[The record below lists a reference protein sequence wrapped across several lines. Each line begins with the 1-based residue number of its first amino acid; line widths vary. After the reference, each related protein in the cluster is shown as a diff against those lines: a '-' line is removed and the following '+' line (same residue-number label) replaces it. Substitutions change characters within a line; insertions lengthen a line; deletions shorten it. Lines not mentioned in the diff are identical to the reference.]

1 MNPLERLRQEGLKR
15 LCETPWVAI
24 GMASCGLAAGAQA
37 VFEAVSQMSKGDL
50 LIRKVGCLGD
60 CFREP
65 ILMAH
70 LPGRPVLLFQEVSPE
85 KAQEI
90 VLRLKRNELPRDLAY
105 AQIPSWEKILSQ
117 GSLVFGPPLPG
128 LPLFKEDS
136 FFGPQVRLILRAAGL
151 IEPTNLAEYV
161 ALDGF
166 MALRKA
172 LSMSPEA
179 VISEVQSSGLRG
191 RGGAGFPTGVKW
203 ALARGQKIQPRYVIC
218 NADEGDPGAYMNR
231 NELESDP
238 FMIIEGMI
246 IGAYAISAKEGFIYV
261 RDEYPLAV
269 KRLEE
274 AISMAYA
281 YGLLGQNIL
290 GTGFSFDLR
299 LVKGG
304 GAFVCGEE
312 TALIASIEGLPGRPR
327 PRPPYPVERGLWGRP
342 TVINNVET
350 WANIPLIMARGGE
363 WFKRFGT
370 EDNTGTKV
378 FSVVGKL
385 KRVGLIEVPLGF
397 PLRKLL
403 FEIAGGSLPGRRLKA
418 VQTGGPSGGC
428 LPENL
433 FDLSITY
440 ESLKAYGSIMGS
452 GGLVALDD
460 QTCMVDLARYFLSFT
475 MEESCG
481 KCLPCREGLYQMWR
495 ILEQIQRGKGRVKD
509 LETLEDLAHVVSKTS
524 LCGLGMTAPNPVLT
538 TLRYFGDEYQAH
550 LQGSCPA
557 GVCFQT

>member
-1 MNPLERLRQEGLKR
+1 MRSLERLRQDGLKR
-15 LCETPWVAI
+15 LLETPWVAV
-24 GMASCGLAAGAQA
+24 GMASCGLAAGAKA
-37 VFEAVSQMSKGDL
+37 VFDAISELAEGDL

-70 LPGRPVLLFQEVSPE
+70 LPGRPILLFQKVSPE

-90 VLRLKRNELPRDLAY
+90 LLRLKQNELPLDLAY
-105 AQIPSWEKILSQ
+105 AQISSWKKILSG
-117 GSLVFGPPLPG
+117 GSLVFGSPFPG
-128 LPLFKEDS
+128 LLLFEEDP

-151 IEPTNLAEYV
+151 IEPINLAEYV

-166 MALRKA
+166 EALEKA
-172 LSMSPEA
+172 LSMPPEA
-179 VISEVQSSGLRG
+179 VISEVKASGLRG
-191 RGGAGFPTGVKW
+191 RGGAGFPTGIKW
-203 ALARGQKIQPRYVIC
+203 ALARGQKAQSRYVIC

-231 NELESDP
+231 NEQESDP

-269 KRLEE
+269 KRLGE
-274 AISMAYA
+274 AISVAYA
-281 YGLLGQNIL
+281 HGLLGQNIL
-290 GTGFSFDLR
+290 GSGFSFDLR

-312 TALIASIEGLPGRPR
+312 TALIASIEGRLGRPC

-350 WANIPLIMARGGE
+350 WANIPLIVARGGK
-363 WFKRFGT
+363 WFETFGT

-385 KRVGLIEVPLGF
+385 KRVGLVEVPLGF
-397 PLRKLL
+397 YMRKLL
-403 FEIAGGSLPGRRLKA
+403 FDIAGGPLSGRRLKA

-428 LPENL
+428 LPESL
-433 FDLSITY
+433 FDLPITY

-460 QTCMVDLARYFLSFT
+460 QTCMVDMARYFLSFT

-495 ILEQIQRGKGRVKD
+495 ILGEIQKGKGRAED
-509 LETLEDLAHVVSKTS
+509 LEILENLAYVVSKSS

-538 TLRYFGDEYQAH
+538 TLRYFGEEYQAH